1 MIPLLLLYKI
11 IELFL
16 IMLLGFILVKS
27 KLIKAEDSLLLSKL
41 SLYLFMPAVIIN
53 SFNIMLT
60 DEIMS
65 GLALAFLAAIAI
77 HIVLLP
83 VGRIY
88 RKLSGATSAEQASV
102 VYSNAGNLI
111 IPIVSYVL
119 GDEWVVYSLAFLS
132 VQIFFLWTHGIRL
145 FNKSEK
151 LDIKKILLN
160 INIIAIVIGFI
171 MMLSGLRLPK
181 IIGAI
186 TSSLG
191 SMLGPVGMI
200 IAGMLASRIDFKKV
214 MKSGR
219 IYIVTAMRMIVC
231 PIIMLLLLKL
241 GFGWTGIES
250 ADSILLISF
259 LASITPAASTVM
271 QFAQISNSD
280 ADFAAAINIVTTIV
294 CIITMPVF
302 VALFQI
308 L

>member
-53 SFNIMLT
+53 SFNITLT

-119 GDEWVVYSLAFLS
+119 GDEWVIHSLAFLS

-181 IIGAI
+181 IIGAV

-241 GFGWTGIES
+241 GFGWTGTES
-250 ADSILLISF
+250 ADSVLLISF